1 STVVGLLI
9 LLYLTSRVAGHFSR
23 LLSRPLDELVGWT
36 AAIAR
41 TDPLPPSE
49 DTRGAPEF
57 TVLRDGMRTMSE
69 QLAVGRQRAVEA
81 ERLRAFR
88 ESSRRFAHELKNPLT
103 PIRFAVDRLRR
114 EFP

>member
-1 STVVGLLI
+1 
-9 LLYLTSRVAGHFSR
+9 
-23 LLSRPLDELVGWT
+23 
-36 AAIAR
+36 
-41 TDPLPPSE
+41 
-49 DTRGAPEF
+49 
-57 TVLRDGMRTMSE
+57 DGMRTMSE

-114 EFP
+114 EFPDANSETLDVLTTETRRLEVMAKSFAQFGRLPEGPAAEVDVAEMVTYTTRATLSP